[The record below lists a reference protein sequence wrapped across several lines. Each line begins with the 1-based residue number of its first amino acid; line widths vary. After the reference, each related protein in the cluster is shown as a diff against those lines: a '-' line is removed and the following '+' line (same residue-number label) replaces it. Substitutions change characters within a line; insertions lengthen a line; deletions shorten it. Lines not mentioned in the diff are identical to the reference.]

1 MLQNQLFVI
10 EYLLGFIIQEKVD
23 CKPDN
28 DAGDEEL
35 DVANE

>member
-1 MLQNQLFVI
+1 MLQNQLLII
-10 EYLLGFIIQEKVD
+10 EDLLGFIVQEKVD

-28 DAGDEEL
+28 DAGDKEL